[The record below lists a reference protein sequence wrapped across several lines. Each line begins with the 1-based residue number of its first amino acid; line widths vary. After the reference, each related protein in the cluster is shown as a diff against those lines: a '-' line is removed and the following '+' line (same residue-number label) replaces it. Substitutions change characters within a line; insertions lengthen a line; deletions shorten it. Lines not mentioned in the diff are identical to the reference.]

1 MTEAEFRIT
10 FDSVVSGLR
19 SLSEAVDKRIDVA
32 DVAGVLNLNE
42 YMLFTNLCKELEFWS
57 A

>member
-1 MTEAEFRIT
+1 MSEVEFRNT

-19 SLSEAVDKRIDVA
+19 SLSDSVDDRI

-42 YMLFTNLCKELEFWS
+42 YMLFTNLCKELEFWT